1 MADMTDLADFMDS
14 FLSRN
19 AAAYLANALAVRAAQ
34 AITDDLAVITP
45 ADVGDALSNWQVTL
59 NAPAAKVVPAYA
71 PSPKGSVVHG
81 QWVHKVPPALTV
93 AANAPQVIAR
103 AKAVLAAKR
112 PGEPI
117 FITNN
122 AEYITELNQ
131 GSSTQ
136 APADF
141 VGRATIVGEK
151 AIQQALSVINVQN
164 VTP

>member
-14 FLSRN
+14 FLTRN
-19 AAAYLANALAVRAAQ
+19 AAAYLANAVAVRAAQ
-34 AITDDLAVITP
+34 AITDDLAMSTP

-59 NAPAAKVVPAYA
+59 NAPAAKVVGAYA
-71 PSPKGSVVHG
+71 PSPKGRMVRG
-81 QWVHKVPPALTV
+81 QWQHRVPPSLTI
-93 AANAPQVIAR
+93 AANAPQVIAKAR
-103 AKAVLAAKR
+103 AVLAGKR
-112 PGEPI
+112 PGQPI

-122 AEYITELNQ
+122 ADYIKELNQ

-141 VGRATIVGEK
+141 VGRASIVGEK
-151 AIQQALSVINVQN
+151 AIQQALSVVSIKS